1 LTKNNSFETTR
12 KLVGDITPEQLIHVE
27 SFTGNHAGIYIPST
41 GFCLYAVSKNHTHPS
56 YSFCYT
62 MDNNMKFVLHGKTHN
77 TVPGKVFFVPPGIPH
92 HEVMGE
98 SFTRFVAICIDKVF
112 LEYHAEEYR
121 LADKIAHAH
130 SFALSDQIRSCVK
143 DFITENSAQSA
154 GYHKLVDSLETRL
167 AHSLLRSLAGIRSIG
182 REISG
187 RLDIDRAVEHINSYY
202 ERQIS
207 IDELAS
213 SAALS
218 VSHFTRM
225 FKKEVGTTPQ
235 EYIIEVR
242 LSRAR
247 SLLLKTAKS
256 LTEIAH
262 CCGFANSA
270 HFSSSFHKKYGTTP
284 SQYRKTI

>member
-1 LTKNNSFETTR
+1 LKKRTDIETTQ
-12 KLVGDITPEQLIHVE
+12 KLVGNITPEQMIHVE
-27 SFTGNHAGIYIPST
+27 SFTGVHAGIYIPAT

-56 YSFCYT
+56 YSFFYT
-62 MDNNMKFVLHGKTHN
+62 MDSSMRFVLQGKKYN
-77 TVPGKVFFVPPGIPH
+77 SVPGKVFLVPPEIPH
-92 HEVMGE
+92 HEVAGE
-98 SFTRFVAICIDKVF
+98 NFTRFVAICIDRVF
-112 LEYHAEEYR
+112 FEYHAEEYH
-121 LADKIAHAH
+121 LAEKIIRAH
-130 SFALSDQIRSCVK
+130 SFTLTDQVRSCVK

-154 GYHKLVDSLETRL
+154 GYQKLIDSLEIRL
-167 AHSLLRSLAGIRSIG
+167 AHSLLRSIAGIKSAG

-187 RLDIDRAVEHINSYY
+187 RLDIDRTIEHINTHYD
-202 ERQIS
+202 RQLS

-218 VSHFTRM
+218 ASHFTRI
-225 FKKEVGTTPQ
+225 FKKETGTTPQ

-247 SLLLKTAKS
+247 SLLLKTAKN